1 MKKKRNFLSILG
13 ALLATFLL
21 LVSCGE
27 EENSPS
33 INEVNFR
40 QEMRNFVME
49 LSRYSKGIKPG
60 FLIIPQNGQELI
72 TDNGELDGVVQ
83 KEYLKAIDAT
93 GREDLF
99 YGYGQD
105 DQETPTVD
113 SNYLIALCKIFEK
126 NKVKVLATDYC
137 SSIQK
142 IDKSYQLNHENGFI
156 SFAADQRNLNDIPS
170 YPSTPFDENSA
181 NILAISQAKNFLYLI
196 NSEKFETKEEFITAV
211 SATNYDLIIMDL
223 YHNEEMYSLKEI
235 EQLKQKEN
243 GGKRLVICYMSI
255 GEAENYRYYWEPDWK
270 PGNPTWLGQ
279 ENPDWEGNYKVHYWN
294 QQWKDIITENPESY
308 IDKVLTSGFDGVYL
322 DVIDAFEYYEE

>member
-1 MKKKRNFLSILG
+1 MKKKSNFLSILG
-13 ALLATFLL
+13 ALLATSLL
-21 LVSCGE
+21 IVSCGE

-49 LSRYSKGIKPG
+49 LSSYSKGIKPG

-83 KEYLKAIDAT
+83 KEYLKTIDAT
-93 GREDLF
+93 GSEDLF
-99 YGYGQD
+99 YGYDQD
-105 DQETPTVD
+105 DHETPIED
-113 SNYLIALCKIFEK
+113 SNYLIALFGIFEE
-126 NKVKVLATDYC
+126 NKVKVLAIDYC
-137 SSIQK
+137 STIQK
-142 IDKSYQLNHENGFI
+142 MDKSYQLNHENGFI

-170 YPSTPFDENSA
+170 YPSKPFDENSA
-181 NILAISQAKNFLYLI
+181 DILAIFQAKNFLYLI

-223 YHNEEMYSLKEI
+223 YHNEEMYSLKEV

-243 GGKRLVICYMSI
+243 GGKRLLICYMSI
-255 GEAENYRYYWEPDWK
+255 GEAENYRYYWESGWN
-270 PGNPTWLGQ
+270 PGTPTWLGR

-294 QQWKDIITENPESY
+294 QKWKDIITGNPESY